1 MVTSPR
7 QNTESEISSA
17 AAPAA
22 EEGLTFRGAAAA
34 LGVGTLFIVLTA
46 IAIRHSEMVTGR
58 YISHGVPPLSAFAAV
73 LFLSLFRP
81 VLQRHAPRFAPSR
94 SQILLIYVMLATS
107 TILSGSYHVRA
118 FLPHLVALQYHERP
132 DGAFAGTKY
141 SAYLPSWLAPHD
153 SKVVQ
158 DYYNGSPD
166 GAVPWGAWI
175 GPLVWWSLF
184 LSAVFL
190 GGYCLMRLVEK
201 KWTQDEK
208 LSFPLLFLPL
218 AMSSEDWSSYGSR
231 NTRIALLLLGFGAAA
246 LFNGLNIVHI
256 LQPIVPSPGFYI
268 SLQEYFPDRLWK
280 PFGSIYLFFML
291 EAIGIGYFVP
301 LEVTFSTWFFY
312 LCNRV
317 FAVAGTAAGY
327 DQPGFPFTQ
336 EQSFGGYLAVGF
348 LLVWGLRATFRNSL
362 RRSFRVGVSNA
373 EARAERALWLGLFS
387 CVLFTLGFCYAA
399 GFSLLLSVPFLFIL
413 GVFVLVYARIRAE
426 TGVPF
431 GFIYPYGLPKE
442 GLLNAISFETA
453 QSWGG
458 TRSITLFSSLAWL
471 SRHHLPEEHAAYQ
484 LDAMKLGQEARI
496 HRRTIFIGLI
506 VAFLIGLAAAY
517 WVHLSAYY
525 SLGAN
530 MAGGGTGEGEFRA
543 TVAQQEYQ
551 QMIYRVST
559 PPNRNVPALF
569 AVGGGFL
576 FTTALYW
583 LRLHWLGSPFHP
595 LGFILA
601 TAYGDASA
609 MWFPMFVAW
618 ILKAA
623 ILRIGG
629 LKLYRTGIPF
639 FLGLTMGHFFMAGI
653 FWPVLSLFVSPE
665 ASKAYHL
672 YFGG

>member
-1 MVTSPR
+1 MVT
-7 QNTESEISSA
+7 
-17 AAPAA
+17 APPKINQEDQAVAAA
-22 EEGLTFRGAAAA
+22 EERMTLRRAAVA
-34 LGVGTLFIVLTA
+34 LGLGMLFILLTA
-46 IAIRHSEMVTGR
+46 IAIRNSEMVTGR
-58 YISHGVPPLSAFAAV
+58 YISHGVPSLPAFAAV

-81 VLQRHAPRFAPSR
+81 MLRRVAPQLTPSR
-94 SQILLIYVMLATS
+94 GQILLIYVMLTTS
-107 TILSGSYHVRA
+107 TILSGSYHIRA

-132 DGAFAGTKY
+132 GGAFAGTKY
-141 SAYLPSWLAPHD
+141 SDYLPNWLAPHD
-153 SKVVQ
+153 TKIVE
-158 DYYNGSPD
+158 DYYNGSAD
-166 GAVPWGAWI
+166 GSVPWGAWL
-175 GPLVWWSLF
+175 GPLCWWSLF
-184 LSAVFL
+184 LIAIFL
-190 GGYCLMRLVEK
+190 GTYCLMRLVEK

-231 NTRIALLLLGFGAAA
+231 KTRRTLFLLGFGAAA
-246 LFNGLNIVHI
+246 LFNGLNIIHI
-256 LQPIVPSPGFYI
+256 LQPVVPSPGFYI
-268 SLQEYFPDRLWK
+268 TLVEYFPDRPWK
-280 PFGSIYLFFML
+280 PLGSIYLFYML
-291 EAIGIGYFVP
+291 EAMGIGYFIP

-312 LCNRV
+312 LCNRA
-317 FAVAGTAAGY
+317 FAVAGSAAGY

-336 EQSFGGYLAVGF
+336 EQSFGGYLAVG
-348 LLVWGLRATFRNSL
+348 LLLLWGLRAAFVQSL
-362 RRSFRVGVSNA
+362 RRSFRTGVSNA
-373 EARAERALWLGLFS
+373 EVRAERALWLGLFG

-399 GFSLLLSVPFLFIL
+399 GFSLRLSVPFMLIL
-413 GVFVLVYARIRAE
+413 GLFVLVYARIRAE

-442 GLLNAISFETA
+442 GLLNAVSFETA

-458 TRSITLFSSLAWL
+458 ARSITMFSNLAWL

-484 LDAMKLGQEARI
+484 LDAIKLGQEARI
-496 HRRTIFIGLI
+496 HRRTIFIGLMI
-506 VAFLIGLAAAY
+506 AFVIGLMAAY

-530 MAGGGTGEGEFRA
+530 MAGGGTGAGEYRA

-551 QMIYRVST
+551 QMASRIAT
-559 PPNRNVPALF
+559 PPKRNELALF
-569 AVGGGFL
+569 AVGGGFF

-583 LRLHWLGSPFHP
+583 LRLHWLNSPFHP
-595 LGFILA
+595 LGFVLS
-601 TAYGDASA
+601 TAYGDASN
-609 MWFPMFVAW
+609 MWFPMLVAW
-618 ILKAA
+618 TFKAA

-653 FWPVLSLFVSPE
+653 FWPIFSLFVAPE